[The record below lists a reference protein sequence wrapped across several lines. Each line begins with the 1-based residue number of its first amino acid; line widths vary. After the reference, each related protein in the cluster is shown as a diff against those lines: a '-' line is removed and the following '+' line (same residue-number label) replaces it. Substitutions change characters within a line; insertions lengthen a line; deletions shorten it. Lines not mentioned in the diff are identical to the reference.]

1 MAELVVYEKNEAKVL
16 SALRAGQV
24 DYVDISD
31 PGEADA
37 FAAMLLKS
45 GLLAELS
52 AAYPSPRKKGAE
64 VPVSVLVF
72 GHILLRYHAERAYRN
87 LPYVLRCGT
96 VLNQFGLNAGWRDG
110 FNQKNRKARRTPF
123 DQDTMRK
130 LFPDTPV
137 PALVGWFNR
146 ACAGAMG
153 RQGAFDD
160 DGLFILD
167 SSWVFLAENGRRE
180 NALHLRFGADDQ
192 PVSREAYE
200 RMAPEEKARTRWD
213 YCHKIVTLLHANAAE
228 DSFVF
233 CGLEVLGK
241 DNFTAD
247 VVAGRELVKGFL
259 SAHGAGLMK
268 VLVYDR
274 GFLDGAWLADLKR
287 QGIDSI
293 CPLKSNM
300 VTLDEALRLLDAPE
314 QLRNPGCPVD
324 RTGTIS
330 WQEFQSAKD
339 RRRDKGT
346 KTDLAAVKNL
356 HVWDSC
362 DVPVHAV
369 LIRDTDAKG
378 NVRTGGLVTAMS
390 FSHPGVIFEYYLQR
404 PTVEERYRQLK
415 NYWPLCD
422 FTSTAYTL
430 CVAQI
435 VFIVLVYSLLQ
446 LHLHQRHLR
455 ELARATMKEVR
466 WRERSGEHA
475 VIVYWKHYGTVMHV
489 ETYGLEI
496 ARLKE
501 TARLAIIP
509 RLEVIVERKEMNRR
523 IYADTS

>member
-1 MAELVVYEKNEAKVL
+1 MTKLVVYGQDNAKVV
-16 SALRAGQV
+16 SALQDGQV

-45 GLLAELS
+45 GLLEEIS
-52 AAYPSPRKKGAE
+52 ETFPSPRKKAAE

-96 VLNQFGLNAGWRDG
+96 VLNQFGLNVGWTDG
-110 FNQKNRKARRTPF
+110 FNRKNRKERRTPF
-123 DQDTMRK
+123 APDTMRK
-130 LFPDTPV
+130 FFRDTP
-137 PALVGWFNR
+137 AGELVRWLNTD
-146 ACAGAMG
+146 CVGAMK
-153 RQGAFDD
+153 RQDAFDD

-167 SSWVFLAENGRRE
+167 SSWLFLTDNERRE

-192 PVSREAYE
+192 PVSKEAYE
-200 RMAPEEKARTRWD
+200 RMTPEQKARTRWE
-213 YCHKIVTLLHANAAE
+213 YCYKIVTLLHTNATE
-228 DSFVF
+228 DYFVF

-274 GFLDGAWLADLKR
+274 GFLDGAWIADLKR
-287 QGIDSI
+287 QGIDAV

-300 VTLDEALRLLDAPE
+300 VTFQEALRLLDAPE
-314 QLRNPGCPVD
+314 QLRDPGCPVD
-324 RTGTIS
+324 RTGTIP
-330 WQEFQSAKD
+330 WQEFQSGKD
-339 RRRDKGT
+339 RRRDKGA
-346 KTDLAAVKNL
+346 KTELAAVKDL
-356 HVWDSC
+356 RVWDSC
-362 DVPVHAV
+362 DVPVHVV
-369 LIRDTDAKG
+369 LIRDTDANG
-378 NVRTGGLVTAMS
+378 NVHTGGLVTAMN
-390 FSHPGVIFEYYLQR
+390 FRHPGIIFEYYLQR
-404 PTVEERYRQLK
+404 TTVEERYRQLK

-435 VFIVLVYSLLQ
+435 VFVLLVYSLIQ

-455 ELARATMKEVR
+455 DLARRTMKEYR

-475 VIVYWKHYGTVMHV
+475 VIVYWKEWYTVMHI
-489 ETYGLEI
+489 ETYSLEI

-501 TARLAIIP
+501 RARLRIIP
-509 RLEVIVERKEMNRR
+509 RLEAIQQRKEMYRR

>member
-268 VLVYDR
+268 VLVYD
-274 GFLDGAWLADLKR
+274 LKR

-509 RLEVIVERKEMNRR
+509 RLEVIVERKEMNRC